1 MKFFMD
7 FEATRFS
14 NRIISIGCVAENGS
28 TFSTLVHPGK
38 KKVDKFITELTGIT
52 NEMLENAPSAD
63 QAFLDFY
70 DFVVSNFDEEPP
82 EYYVYGNCDS
92 SFLHATA
99 RKMTIPKAIIFAQAL
114 AGNLIDYAS
123 TVKQFFVAKNDLA
136 LRKVYMLVQDE
147 RDLVQKHDA
156 LEDARM
162 LCTVVEH
169 LHEKCKP
176 EDKETIMSMPSQ
188 PKPFPRGSKVHPLFI
203 QWEREKKWAATTGA
217 NKDNWVVKAIDK
229 DNGAT
234 LYFPDWNI
242 AALWIVK
249 YIARNISPKKEDQMK
264 KVISA
269 IQSAPQT
276 GKCRYNCYW
285 EYNPEGAITM
295 VAKSESGE
303 E

>member
-14 NRIISIGCVAENGS
+14 NRIISIGCVAENGN

-38 KKVDKFITELTGIT
+38 KKVDKFITDLTGIT
-52 NEMLENAPSAD
+52 NEMLEDAPNAD
-63 QAFLDFY
+63 DAFVAFY
-70 DFVVSNFDEEPP
+70 RYMAANYDGEVP

-99 RKMTIPKAIIFAQAL
+99 RKMTNPLAITFAQAL

-147 RDLVQKHDA
+147 KDLVQKHDA

-169 LHEKCKP
+169 LHEKCRP

-188 PKPFPRGSKVHPLFI
+188 PKPFPNGGSKVNPLFI
-203 QWEREKKWAATTGA
+203 EWERQKKWEARTGA
-217 NKDNWVVKAIDK
+217 NKDNWVIKAIDK
-229 DNGAT
+229 DNGSVI
-234 LYFPDWNI
+234 YFDDWNI
-242 AALWIVK
+242 AALWVVK
-249 YIARNISPKKEDQMK
+249 YIARNVSPKKEDQMK
-264 KVISA
+264 KIISA
-269 IQSAPQT
+269 IKSAPQT

-285 EYNPEGAITM
+285 EYNPEGAIKM
-295 VAKSESGE
+295 VAKEIENG
-303 E
+303 

>member
-14 NRIISIGCVAENGS
+14 NRIISIGCVAENGN
-28 TFSTLVHPGK
+28 TFTTLVHPGK

-52 NEMLENAPSAD
+52 NEMLEDAPSAD
-63 QAFLDFY
+63 MAFMMFY
-70 DFVVSNFDEEPP
+70 DFMVANFDGEMP

-92 SFLHATA
+92 SFLLATA
-99 RKMTIPKAIIFAQAL
+99 RKMTNPLAITFAQAL

-147 RDLVQKHDA
+147 KDLIQKHDA

-169 LHEKCKP
+169 LYEKCKP

-217 NKDNWVVKAIDK
+217 NKDNWVVKATDK
-229 DNGAT
+229 DNGAV

-249 YIARNISPKKEDQMK
+249 YIARNVSPKKEDQMNK
-264 KVISA
+264 IISA
-269 IQSAPQT
+269 IKSAPQT

-285 EYNPEGAITM
+285 EYNPEGAIAMT
-295 VAKSESGE
+295 AKEDKAE
-303 E
+303 

>member
-14 NRIISIGCVAENGS
+14 NRIISIGCVAENGN
-28 TFSTLVHPGK
+28 TFETYVNPGN
-38 KKVDKFITELTGIT
+38 KKVDKFITDLTGIT
-52 NEMLENAPSAD
+52 NEMLANAPTAD
-63 QAFLDFY
+63 EAFIEFY
-70 DFVVSNFDEEPP
+70 NYMVANFDGEMP

-99 RKMTIPKAIIFAQAL
+99 RKMTHPLAITFAQAL

-147 RDLVQKHDA
+147 KDLVQKHDA

-188 PKPFPRGSKVHPLFI
+188 PKPWPRGSKVHPLFI
-203 QWEREKKWAATTGA
+203 QWERQKKWEATTGA
-217 NKDNWVVKAIDK
+217 DKDNWVVKATDK

-234 LYFPDWNI
+234 IYFPDWNI
-242 AALWIVK
+242 AALWLVK
-249 YIARNISPKKEDQMK
+249 YIARNVSPKREDQMK
-264 KVISA
+264 KIISA

-285 EYNPEGAITM
+285 EYNPEGAIKM
-295 VAKSESGE
+295 VAQEVENG
-303 E
+303 